1 MPLIL
6 QSPPPHVNY
15 VHDGSYGDNWRT
27 DPHAGHYEKIAS
39 ALLIPEGHLCFRASL
54 VWAGQSNERDII
66 FSSSS

>member
-1 MPLIL
+1 MEKLLNSLSLYTLLCKISGEQIPMLDI
-6 QSPPPHVNY
+6 
-15 VHDGSYGDNWRT
+15 
-27 DPHAGHYEKIAS
+27 YEKIAS

>member
-1 MPLIL
+1 MCTM
-6 QSPPPHVNY
+6 
-15 VHDGSYGDNWRT
+15 VHLGTVGEQIPMLDI
-27 DPHAGHYEKIAS
+27 YEKIAS